1 MAIMGDTIPE
11 MAEQESE
18 PQIPESRVL
27 IIMTGG
33 TICMR
38 PSPSGFVPA
47 RGFQEQCLARV
58 PTFNDCSLPTMMDVV
73 VDNAGQTKG
82 HPSLRTPQT
91 AYGRRVRYTVFEF
104 EELLDSSSID
114 AKGWAEIARTVE
126 RNYTLFDAFVILHGT
141 DSLAYTCSALSFML
155 QNLGK
160 TVVLTGSQAPMLELQ
175 NDATDN
181 LLGSLVVAGHFM
193 IPEVCLYFNNRLF
206 RGNRS
211 SKVAA
216 SDFAAFDS
224 PNCAPLAITTSMR
237 TNVNWELVNRP
248 KGLEHF
254 SIQTNLDTTH
264 VACLRIFPG
273 IKPEMI
279 DAVLR
284 LEGLRGLVLET
295 FGAGNAPHGQD
306 NALIKVVADAIKRG
320 IVIVNVTQCLTG
332 SVSPVYAT
340 GMSLSRAGVVA
351 GLDLTTE
358 AALTKLAYLLGLPNA
373 TPESVARDMSK
384 SLRGELTE
392 VSQPVFRHPDGAL
405 TERVQ
410 ALTILGYAIAQGDL
424 KRVEEILKLEH
435 HYLLNESDYS
445 GNTPIHLAATSPSLP
460 MLRFLLMQGG
470 SVHIRNRNNRTPLF
484 LAANAGLS
492 EHVILLRKSGA
503 HLHSDERTAAQ
514 LLARRRPGVWG
525 LAGIGPREVS
535 EREMEEAGEE
545 RLAERVM
552 AGSAP

>member
-1 MAIMGDTIPE
+1 MDDIIPE
-11 MAEQESE
+11 MIEQQLE
-18 PQIPESRVL
+18 PQLPEARVL

-58 PTFNDCSLPTMMDVV
+58 PTFNDGSPSTMMDVV
-73 VDNAGQTKG
+73 VDNTGQIKG
-82 HPSLRTPQT
+82 HQSLRTPQT

-141 DSLAYTCSALSFML
+141 DSLAYTSSALSFML

-216 SDFAAFDS
+216 SDFAAFAS
-224 PNCAPLAITTSMR
+224 PNCTPLAVTTSMR

-248 KGLEHF
+248 KGIEHF
-254 SIQTNLDTTH
+254 SIQTHLDTTH

-306 NALIKVVADAIKRG
+306 NALIKVLADAIKRG
-320 IVIVNVTQCLTG
+320 IVIVNVTQCKIQKTSNLMRWT
-332 SVSPVYAT
+332 
-340 GMSLSRAGVVA
+340 
-351 GLDLTTE
+351 
-358 AALTKLAYLLGLPNA
+358 
-373 TPESVARDMSK
+373 
-384 SLRGELTE
+384 
-392 VSQPVFRHPDGAL
+392 
-405 TERVQ
+405 VQ
-410 ALTILGYAIAQGDL
+410 L
-424 KRVEEILKLEH
+424 
-435 HYLLNESDYS
+435 
-445 GNTPIHLAATSPSLP
+445 
-460 MLRFLLMQGG
+460 
-470 SVHIRNRNNRTPLF
+470 
-484 LAANAGLS
+484 
-492 EHVILLRKSGA
+492 
-503 HLHSDERTAAQ
+503 
-514 LLARRRPGVWG
+514 
-525 LAGIGPREVS
+525 
-535 EREMEEAGEE
+535 
-545 RLAERVM
+545 
-552 AGSAP
+552 